1 MDRPRSRD
9 TGGYKARFTAGSFHF
24 LSSTRHHW
32 HPDPTIATA
41 MYRARTATV
50 DLTQRLPVEL
60 LRYVVDY
67 LPSDYLLLVSGV
79 SKLFRNIVA
88 RDGRFYI
95 PLEVYISPS
104 AVDEGSC
111 DGPLNHVHDVLLYAV
126 PQRLPVGIT
135 IKCVCLSD
143 PPEVV
148 LDFMRYYVF
157 PLVDAATPVLA
168 RLAVTIP
175 DAHSPALHAALCHPA
190 PVLRELKLSR
200 AKGPR
205 SGPVPVHAVPPS
217 IFDGHAPLL
226 DRISL
231 RNVYLLDSMEPP
243 AAFARARRVTL
254 KCSYRS
260 STPVHVSRFFP
271 RVEDLHLKL
280 RVYDGRVDD
289 PSVTFDLTGLS
300 LHHLQLTDLE
310 DGRLLQVVARSSGCN
325 LQSTGPVQPGISIR
339 SRVFRFSEEDLSD
352 GEPFSF
358 LTAPGLGL
366 AERLAQIRMD
376 YDIFTDML
384 ECRCNLPEVHT
395 LRVYMGMDATFM
407 PFESFCLD
415 DDYDEHEHDHTMIKR
430 LISCDC
436 PRLESI
442 ALVGRV
448 SNLTI
453 CPRQAAYIGSALGQ
467 MKRPIKERAT
477 LELVGVHFAAPSSPD
492 ASRLLDEVFPA
503 ASIVSRPFLGYWSS
517 ELIDFTN
524 AGDDDDV

>member
-1 MDRPRSRD
+1 
-9 TGGYKARFTAGSFHF
+9 
-24 LSSTRHHW
+24 
-32 HPDPTIATA
+32 

-60 LRYVVDY
+60 LRYVVDH

-148 LDFMRYYVF
+148 LDFMRYSVF

-168 RLAVTIP
+168 RPAVTIP

-200 AKGPR
+200 AKGPGF
-205 SGPVPVHAVPPS
+205 GPVPVHAVPPY

-231 RNVYLLDSMEPP
+231 RNVYLLDSTEPP

-254 KCSYRS
+254 KICISNFAFMTVGSRLRS
-260 STPVHVSRFFP
+260 ITA
-271 RVEDLHLKL
+271 
-280 RVYDGRVDD
+280 
-289 PSVTFDLTGLS
+289 LS

-310 DGRLLQVVARSSGCN
+310 DGRLLQVVARNSGCN
-325 LQSTGPVQPGISIR
+325 LQSIPTITYTNVSAFSSDYETLIPVDRTTGPLSLHTVAFESCNGSAMYRVSLHTCPGPVQPGIPIR

-376 YDIFTDML
+376 YNIFTDML
-384 ECRCNLPEVHT
+384 ECRCNFPEVHS

-415 DDYDEHEHDHTMIKR
+415 DDYDEHEHDHTIVKR
-430 LISCDC
+430 PISCDC
-436 PRLESI
+436 PRLESF

-448 SNLTI
+448 PNLTI

-477 LELVGVHFAAPSSPD
+477 LELVGVHFAAPSSPGS
-492 ASRLLDEVFPA
+492 SRLLDDVFPA

-524 AGDDDDV
+524 AASRRRRRLAFLQ